1 MRWMNLEPIIQSE
14 VSQKDK
20 YHISTYIY
28 GLQKDGTNNTMQGS
42 KGDTGIKN
50 RLLDSV
56 GEGEGGTICKNNT
69 ETYTLSYVKQ
79 IASGTLMYDVG
90 HPRPVLCDDLEE
102 WGEEGNG
109 GGVSVKMQIFMWF
122 IFLYGRKEN

>member
-1 MRWMNLEPIIQSE
+1 
-14 VSQKDK
+14 
-20 YHISTYIY
+20 
-28 GLQKDGTNNTMQGS
+28 MQGS

-79 IASGTLMYDVG
+79 IASGTLMYDAG

-102 WGEEGNG
+102 CGEEGNERG
-109 GGVSVKMQIFMWF
+109 GFHKEANFYVVYFFVWEKRKLRKCGVF
-122 IFLYGRKEN
+122 